1 MGEHRMRL
9 AAACGCGSTGLI
21 SWLRDKSG
29 GCAVEITLDG
39 MNNPAVINLLARY
52 EGSVVIRGL
61 VQLLPFGIGGAADVV
76 LTRTIENIREDR
88 SRTFFDELA
97 NTSRALDPAV
107 LESEDFLHCY
117 FATAKYALNTRRREK
132 IQMFARLLNA
142 SLAEAGPKDVDE
154 YEQFVEILD
163 ELTYRE
169 LRALAI
175 MDSFSAR
182 PRDRT
187 QNDLQ
192 WTNTF
197 WREFEERITQEL
209 GVTEREVRDFMNRIA
224 RTGCYE
230 MFTGGYMDYTGGKGK
245 LTPTYRRLKSFVGI
259 QAA

>member
-1 MGEHRMRL
+1 
-9 AAACGCGSTGLI
+9 
-21 SWLRDKSG
+21 
-29 GCAVEITLDG
+29 
-39 MNNPAVINLLARY
+39 MNNPTVMNLLARY

-61 VQLLPFGIGGAADVV
+61 VQLIPFGIGGAADVV
-76 LTRTIENIREDR
+76 LTRTLEDIREDR

-97 NTSRALDPAV
+97 NSSSALDPRV

-154 YEQFVEILD
+154 YEEFVEILD

-175 MDSFSAR
+175 MDSFS
-182 PRDRT
+182 DRSRAPT

-197 WREFEERITQEL
+197 WEEFEKRIAREL
-209 GVTEREVRDFMNRIA
+209 GIPQTEVRDFMNRIA

-230 MFTGGYMDYTGGKGK
+230 IFTGGYMGYTGGKGQ
-245 LTPTYRRLKSFVGI
+245 LTPTYRRLKMFIGNE
-259 QAA
+259 AAE